1 MAQAGAAREDAAETL
16 VGAIVALVA
25 IGFLAFALARAGAGE
40 ASGGYRL
47 VASFDRVDGV
57 AIGSDVRM
65 SGVKVGTVSS
75 VALDA
80 ADYRAKLTIAVDPA
94 IKVPMDSTAK
104 IATDGLLGGAFVS
117 IEPGGAADMLPAGG
131 QFENTQ
137 GSVDLI
143 TLFAGIA
150 GGGAQKQTNS
160 SATTP

>member
-25 IGFLAFALARAGAGE
+25 IGFLAFALTRAGAGE
-40 ASGGYRL
+40 TSGGYRL

-75 VALDA
+75 VALDS

-94 IKVPMDSTAK
+94 VKVPMDSTAK
-104 IATDGLLGGAFVS
+104 IASDGLLGGAFVS
-117 IEPGGAADMLPAGG
+117 IEPGGAEDMLPPGG

-143 TLFAGIA
+143 TLFAGLA
-150 GGGAQKQTNS
+150 GGAAPKQTNS
-160 SATTP
+160 GATTP